1 MRWIDTSLLLS
12 IGGEHEP
19 QYDVRFTG
27 IYHGARRDPREP
39 ASFEVYEVQVHL
51 GGPSGNGWAPFPREF
66 LTPEL
71 YAALERIGLAEEQ
84 AAIARDRRIAADQAL
99 DQPAAANDRNTS
111 SRSSAA

>member
-39 ASFEVYEVQVHL
+39 ASFEIYEVQVHL

-71 YAALERIGLAEEQ
+71 YAALERIGLAEERGR
-84 AAIARDRRIAADQAL
+84 IERDRAVAADLRAAE
-99 DQPAAANDRNTS
+99 PVSGWATEAAA
-111 SRSSAA
+111 